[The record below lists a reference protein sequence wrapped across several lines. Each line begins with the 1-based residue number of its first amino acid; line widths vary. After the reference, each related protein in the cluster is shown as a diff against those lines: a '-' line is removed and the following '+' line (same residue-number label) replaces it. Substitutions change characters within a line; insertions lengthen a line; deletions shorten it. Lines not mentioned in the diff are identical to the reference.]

1 MAIYGQSWRGG
12 GNMSFRNPM
21 AKAAMNNN
29 PMGNQQTLKP
39 AAMTGATTA
48 PGWAPISNPVGDALF
63 PSTSGG
69 GSPPA
74 IRPPAPPAVRP
85 PGGPPANIQRPNLPL
100 VPRVGLTGVTP
111 IPVRPSKEQMGQL
124 LSLIGIPQATATQQ
138 PSPTPL
144 AANPAAM
151 SQPSQEM
158 DFQPRPTPVPYSGYR
173 SSMAPARP
181 APGQRLYNPGGGYGV
196 DGRGIV
202 PGAGIEGPK
211 RENMS
216 PDEYRVLQGGKPLYS
231 PADINPNVLQPQSP
245 QTIQN
250 SINNARIAR
259 AARMRGVSSSGID
272 QWRRTSQIA
281 QAIAARQPQ
290 MAPPAAPEN
299 QFELASNTSPQI
311 NPVQPVQSQ
320 TGLQRG
326 IGFGTNALMG
336 AFPIPGPVLT
346 PFFNE
351 GAGLLRRKINGGR

>member
-21 AKAAMNNN
+21 SKAAMNNN
-29 PMGNQQTLKP
+29 PTGNQQTLKP

-48 PGWAPISNPVGDALF
+48 PGWAPVSNPVGDALF
-63 PSTSGG
+63 PATSGG

-74 IRPPAPPAVRP
+74 IRPQTPPAVRP
-85 PGGPPANIQRPNLPL
+85 PGGPPANIQRPSLPF
-100 VPRVGLTGVTP
+100 VPRIGLTGVTP

-124 LSLIGIPQATATQQ
+124 MSLIGLPQAASQSAA
-138 PSPTPL
+138 PAPV

-158 DFQPRPTPVPYSGYR
+158 DFQPRPTPVPYAGYR
-173 SSMAPARP
+173 SSMTPARP
-181 APGQRLYNPGGGYGV
+181 APGQNLYNPGGRYGV

-259 AARMRGVSSSGID
+259 AARMRGVTSSGID
-272 QWRRTSQIA
+272 QWRRTSPIA
-281 QAIAARQPQ
+281 QSIAARQSQ
-290 MAPPAAPEN
+290 IAPAVPPEN
-299 QFELASNTSPQI
+299 QFEVAGNPAPQPGLI
-311 NPVQPVQSQ
+311 QPGQAEP
-320 TGLQRG
+320 RAG
-326 IGFGTNALMG
+326 IGIGPVEALLMG
-336 AFPIPGPVLT
+336 QPSYFVGSAARQGVRTAF
-346 PFFNE
+346 
-351 GAGLLRRKINGGR
+351 RR

>member
-1 MAIYGQSWRGG
+1 MIYGQSWRGG

-39 AAMTGATTA
+39 AAMAKTTTA
-48 PGWAPISNPVGDALF
+48 PGWAPVSNPVGDALF

-69 GSPPA
+69 GKPPA
-74 IRPPAPPAVRP
+74 IRPSAPPAMRP
-85 PGGPPANIQRPNLPL
+85 PGGPPANIQRPSQLPI
-100 VPRVGLTGVTP
+100 PRIGFSGLTP
-111 IPVRPSKEQMGQL
+111 IPVRPSPEQMGQF
-124 LSLIGIPQATATQQ
+124 LSFIGLPERAKQPASPATM
-138 PSPTPL
+138 S
-144 AANPAAM
+144 ANPAAI
-151 SQPSQEM
+151 SQSSQEM
-158 DFQPRPTPVPYSGYR
+158 NFQPRPTPIPYTGYR
-173 SSMAPARP
+173 SSMVPARP
-181 APGQRLYNPGGGYGV
+181 IPGQSLYNPGGGYGV
-196 DGRGIV
+196 DGQGIV

-216 PDEYRVLQGGKPLYS
+216 PDEYRVLQGGKALYS

-272 QWRRTSQIA
+272 QWRRTSPIA

-290 MAPPAAPEN
+290 MAPAAAPEN
-299 QFELASNTSPQI
+299 QFELTSDTPPQI